1 VTGYGLGDQGLIP
14 GESEDFSLHR
24 LVHTG
29 SVAYSDPLVTLF
41 PEAGGGPRLRIR
53 GTILHLPLHFYSVV
67 LN

>member
-41 PEAGGGPRLRIR
+41 PEAGGGSEAKN
-53 GTILHLPLHFYSVV
+53 TWNYTPLAPTF
-67 LN
+67 L